1 MDGNDD
7 KIMNA
12 IAVIGMACRFPGAS
26 TPDGFWENLCRGT
39 ESITFFS
46 DGELH
51 PRVDSKRHKQSNYVK
66 ARGVLKD
73 ADKFD
78 AAFFNISPREAEIMD
93 PQQRIFL
100 EVAWEALENAGYNPE
115 TYDGLMGVYA
125 GMGENTYFANHVQS
139 RMDLIETFGEYQTGL
154 GNLPHYLATRVS
166 YTFNLKG
173 PSVNV
178 FTGCSTSLVAVCQAF
193 DSLMNYQSDIVLAGG
208 IHVCCPQ
215 NRGYLYQEGAISSP
229 DGHCRA
235 FDAAAQGTVLGN
247 GAGVVLLKR
256 LEEALEDGDHIHGVL
271 RGAAINNDGFKP
283 MSFTAPSVDG
293 QARVIAMA
301 QAIAGIDP
309 DSVTYIETH
318 GTGTPL
324 GDPIEIAAL
333 TKAFQNET
341 VKKGFCAIGSVK
353 SNIGHLD
360 AAAGIAGF
368 IKTVLSLK
376 HGMLPPS
383 LHFKTPNP
391 KLEIEESPFYV
402 NATLSP
408 WDTRGLPRRAGVSSF
423 GVGGTNAHVILEEAP
438 ALEAPKNSRSWQLL
452 ILSGR
457 TPSALDNMISN
468 LSGHLKQNPDVKPG
482 DMAYTLMVGRKHFNY
497 RGMAVCQ
504 SPDADGLATDLF
516 EPTQWVT
523 SSRSPVNRDMI
534 FMFSGQGAQ
543 YVNMG
548 LDLYHT
554 EKEFQRLVDHCSEI
568 LTKHL
573 GFDLRTVLY
582 PLEKDVEQAEALLK
596 QTNVTQPALFVV
608 EYALAGLLEKWGI
621 KPTAMLGHSIGEYVA
636 ACLSGVFSLGDAL
649 ALVAKRGQL
658 IQALP
663 GGSMMA
669 VLTNESSIRE
679 LISEDLCLAVIN
691 GPSVCVVS
699 GDDASLNLL
708 KESLYQQKIHFRYL
722 KTSHAFHSKMLDPIL
737 NEFYTEVN
745 KIKMNPP
752 VIPFMSNVSGRWI
765 SSPEAMDPAYW
776 VKHLRQTVRFSD
788 CIDLLIKEEHRIF
801 LEIGPGQTLSSLVR
815 QHPEKTSTHVA
826 LSVTRR
832 HDEKI
837 SDSAFLLN
845 TLGNIWINGFDI
857 DWRSFY
863 ADEDRQR
870 IPLPSY
876 PFEGQ
881 RHWIEAEKQDFTDSE
896 RASPTR
902 VQHDTPAVS
911 GKSIHQTAEKA
922 ADTPCSEHGI
932 DSALTEI
939 WKDVLGLHS
948 VDIHDN
954 FFELGGSSIVAL
966 SLFVRIEKVFG
977 KKLPLATLYKAPTIR
992 EMAEI
997 LNEKTCTTPW
1007 SCLVPI
1013 QPNGH
1018 DITPPFFLMHSHG
1031 GNVLEYYPL
1040 VKNLG
1045 KDQPVYAIQA
1055 RGLDGNITRKPALED
1070 MAEYYI
1076 QEIRNAQP
1084 HGPYYLGGF
1093 CFGGLLALETARQ
1106 LKAQG
1111 ESVALVVLIQTATR
1125 EYVGAPSKTTLFH
1138 RIYFR
1143 LEDRIGIELSNLS
1156 SLETRARLFYLFG
1169 RARRFFDI
1177 SWARLEMLAD
1187 PLLVRL
1193 FGKNRPRSMVYRLQL
1208 LEDAHEYAFQ
1218 NHTARPYVGNVVHFT
1233 AEQRL
1238 RGWGDDPAFGLGE
1251 VLNGNTQI
1259 HKIQGYRQTLL
1270 MSPNVQV
1277 LAEKLKIILEE
1288 TMTSQSKANKNERK
1302 ARSTAIQ

>member
-26 TPDGFWENLCRGT
+26 NPDAFWENLCRGT

-46 DGELH
+46 DAELH
-51 PRVDSKRHKQSNYVK
+51 PRVDSKRHKLSNYVK

-78 AAFFNISPREAEIMD
+78 ASFFNISPREAEIMD

-125 GMGENTYFANHVQS
+125 GMGENTYFVNHVQS

-166 YTFNLKG
+166 YALNLKG

-178 FTGCSTSLVAVCQAF
+178 YTGCSTSLVAVCQAF

-208 IHVCCPQ
+208 IHICCPQ

-247 GAGVVLLKR
+247 GAGIVLLKR

-271 RGAAINNDGFKP
+271 WGAAINNDGFKP

-301 QAIAGIDP
+301 QEIAGIDP
-309 DSVTYIETH
+309 DTVTYIETH

-341 VKKGFCAIGSVK
+341 AEKGFCAIGSVK

-408 WDTRGLPRRAGVSSF
+408 WDTRGFPRRAGVSSF

-438 ALEAPKNSRSWQLL
+438 ALDPSGKSRSWQLL
-452 ILSGR
+452 ILSGK
-457 TPSALDNMISN
+457 TPSALDRMMFN
-468 LSGHLKQNPDVKPG
+468 LSRHLKQNQDVNPA

-497 RGMAVCQ
+497 RGMTVFH
-504 SPDADGLATDLF
+504 SPDDKILETGLF
-516 EPTQWVT
+516 EPEQLIT
-523 SSRSPVNRDMI
+523 SSRLPVKRDII
-534 FMFSGQGAQ
+534 FMFSGQGSQ

-554 EKEFQRLVDHCSEI
+554 EKEFRHHVDHCSEI

-573 GFDLRTVLY
+573 GLDLRTILY

-596 QTNVTQPALFVV
+596 QTNITQSALFVV
-608 EYALAGLLEKWGI
+608 EYALAALLEKWGV
-621 KPTAMLGHSIGEYVA
+621 KPAAMVGHSIGEYVA
-636 ACLSGVFSLGDAL
+636 ACISGVFSLEDAL

-669 VLTNESSIRE
+669 VLATESNIRE
-679 LISEDLCLAVIN
+679 LIGEDLCLAVIN

-699 GDDASLNLL
+699 GDDTSLNLL
-708 KESLYQQKIHFRYL
+708 KKALYQQNIHFRYL

-737 NEFYTEVN
+737 KEFYTEVE
-745 KIKMNPP
+745 KIPMNPP
-752 VIPFMSNVSGRWI
+752 DIPFMSNVSGTWI
-765 SSPEAMDPAYW
+765 SSSEAVDPAYW

-788 CIDLLIKEEHRIF
+788 CIDLLIKEENRIF
-801 LEIGPGQTLSSLVR
+801 LEIGPGQTLSSLVG
-815 QHPEKTSTHVA
+815 QHPGKKDTHVT
-826 LSVTRR
+826 LSSTRR
-832 HDEKI
+832 YDEKI

-845 TLGNIWINGFDI
+845 TLGNMWINGFDI
-857 DWRSFY
+857 DWKGFY
-863 ADEDRQR
+863 ANEDRQR
-870 IPLPSY
+870 VPLPSY
-876 PFEGQ
+876 PFEGE
-881 RHWIEAEKQDFTDSE
+881 RHWIEAEKEDFAESE
-896 RASPTR
+896 IASHTI
-902 VQHDTPAVS
+902 VQHEPPAAS
-911 GKSIHQTAEKA
+911 GKSNQQTAEKEP
-922 ADTPCSEHGI
+922 DIPGSEHEI
-932 DSALTEI
+932 NTTLTKI
-939 WKDVLGLHS
+939 WKDVLGLDS
-948 VDIHDN
+948 IDIHDN
-954 FFELGGSSIVAL
+954 FFDLGGSSIVAL

-977 KKLPLATLYKAPTIR
+977 KRLPLATLYEAPTVG

-997 LNEKTCTTPW
+997 FKEKTCSSRW

-1013 QPNGH
+1013 QSNGL
-1018 DITPPFFLMHSHG
+1018 DIKPPFFLMHSHG

-1045 KDQPVYAIQA
+1045 IDQPVYAIQA
-1055 RGLDGNITRKPALED
+1055 RGLDGNIIRKPTMED

-1076 QEIRNAQP
+1076 QEIRSAQP

-1093 CFGGLLALETARQ
+1093 CFGGLLALEAARQ

-1125 EYVGAPSKTTLFH
+1125 EYVKSPSRTTFFH
-1138 RIYFR
+1138 RIYYGF
-1143 LEDRIGIELSNLS
+1143 EDRMGIELSNLS
-1156 SLETRARLFYLFG
+1156 SLKTRAKLFYLFG
-1169 RARRFFDI
+1169 RIKRFCDI
-1177 SWARLEMLAD
+1177 GWARLEMLAD

-1193 FGKNRPRSMVYRLQL
+1193 FGKDRPRSMVYRLQL

-1218 NHTARPYVGNVVHFT
+1218 NYTARPYAGNVVHFT
-1233 AEQRL
+1233 AKQRL
-1238 RGWGDDPAFGLGE
+1238 RGWGDDPTFGLGG

-1270 MSPNVQV
+1270 TSPNVQV
-1277 LAEKLKIILEE
+1277 LADKLKIILEE
-1288 TMTSQSKANKNERK
+1288 TMTSQSGKEQSERK
-1302 ARSTAIQ
+1302 VRSDAIQ